1 MLLKY
6 GGTSAALSFLISG
19 CASTFSSSF
28 KIHEADITKLKS
40 FYVIKH
46 EDDDRNTNVLIKD
59 KLVKMGYKA
68 STGQRANVPN
78 DVDAVI
84 TYRDH
89 WFWDITM
96 FMLWL
101 KVHIRTP
108 QDGFPMARG
117 ESFRTSFAR
126 KSPEEMVNEVLEQLF
141 KENLH
146 KRAATQIR

>member
-1 MLLKY
+1 
-6 GGTSAALSFLISG
+6 
-19 CASTFSSSF
+19 
-28 KIHEADITKLKS
+28 
-40 FYVIKH
+40 
-46 EDDDRNTNVLIKD
+46 
-59 KLVKMGYKA
+59 MGYKA